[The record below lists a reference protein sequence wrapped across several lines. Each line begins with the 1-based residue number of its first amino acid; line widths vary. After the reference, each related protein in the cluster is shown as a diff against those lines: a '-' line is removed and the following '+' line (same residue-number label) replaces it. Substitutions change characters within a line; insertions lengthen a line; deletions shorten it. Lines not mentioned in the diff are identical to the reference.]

1 MGNNMN
7 KESRIEVPGNW
18 LQIDFHVH
26 SPCSFDFQ
34 GIGKDESGY
43 IWLLEQAKAA
53 GLDVL
58 IITDHNDIA
67 GYFKLAEV
75 ENDLRRTIK
84 TLERTSS
91 EIPDSISNQISLF
104 TDVAIL
110 PGVELDVYPNL
121 HILVLFDPQRTD
133 EISTFLTNAGYSVD
147 VRGEENSS
155 KFGKWNLDE
164 TLQEAEKIGA
174 IVIAAHVDSDK
185 GLYEASKKWGQSRIS
200 AFCNEHLYGMEF
212 INPISRDQIENILKT
227 PDYSRNSKLAFVQSS
242 DFHGKP
248 NQKIGERST
257 YVRVDDVEKS
267 DKSNLFQAIKRAL
280 RNPDEFI
287 SAPGRPELQAILKR
301 LDDKPSIES
310 INSDDEKKLLN
321 QFICAYSNTEDGTIV
336 IGRNSKGNWTGQTDT
351 SGKDF
356 AEKIRSI
363 INLNLTPPPLVNVQV
378 YPYYGNNYVASL
390 RIQKH
395 PQICSLS
402 SEDKIYIL
410 KSGKPKQASSKE
422 IIDMAESRLIERY
435 SHLSITN
442 KLSEMSQKLM
452 GTEDSIDIL
461 PIVRKI
467 ESTTIPLKMVLLPPT
482 TGAIIN
488 DDNVS
493 AIEMVGNGYTAG
505 SIIAL
510 MTIKPRLNESY
521 LRISAPIARYNPDSK
536 KKFEDKYIFNGEKI
550 VIAPGGGVYYDSSN
564 DIAVACSNHPP
575 LVFTKL
581 NENYNLSLKFV
592 AAYLKSSTA
601 IWYAERCLGSHD
613 IREIKVS
620 RDLPIP
626 SKVDSITLATAEQ
639 ITDEI
644 LHLEAVFLD
653 EEKKMLSEYSTKE
666 SRETEEFEE
675 ISRSLTE
682 QHNEKA
688 GQLIGKL
695 DALFYNFFGLSSKEM
710 DMIEQVMKSA
720 GLAVLSEISLDE

>member
-1 MGNNMN
+1 MN
-7 KESRIEVPGNW
+7 KETKIEVPGNW

-34 GIGKDESGY
+34 GAGKDEAGY
-43 IWLLEQAKAA
+43 VWLLEQAKNA
-53 GLDVL
+53 GVDVL
-58 IITDHNDIA
+58 AITDHNDIA
-67 GYFKLAEV
+67 GYFKLIEI
-75 ENDLRRTIK
+75 ENDLRRTVK
-84 TLERTSS
+84 TLERTDSV
-91 EIPDSISNQISLF
+91 IPDSISNQIRLF
-104 TDVAIL
+104 NDIALL
-110 PGVELDVYPNL
+110 PSVELDVYPNL
-121 HILVLFDPQRTD
+121 HILVLFDPQRTE

-147 VRGEENSS
+147 VRGDENSS
-155 KFGKWNLDE
+155 KFGKWNLDQ
-164 TLQEAEKIGA
+164 TLQESEKIGA

-185 GLYEASKKWGQSRIS
+185 GLYEASKKWGQNRIS

-212 INPISRDQIENILKT
+212 INPVSRDQIESILRT
-227 PDYSRNSKLAFVQSS
+227 PDYARNSRLAFVQSS

-257 YVRVDDVEKS
+257 YVRVDDVEKN
-267 DKSNLFQAIKRAL
+267 DKNNLFQAIKKAL

-310 INSDDEKKLLN
+310 INSEEEKKLLN

-363 INLNLTPPPLVNVQV
+363 INTNLTPPPLINVQV
-378 YPYYGNNYVASL
+378 YPYYGSNYVASL
-390 RIQKH
+390 RIQKNS
-395 PQICSLS
+395 QICSLS

-467 ESTTIPLKMVLLPPT
+467 ESATIPLKMVLLPPT
-482 TGAIIN
+482 AGSIIN
-488 DDNVS
+488 DDNVGS
-493 AIEMVGNGYTAG
+493 IEIVGNGYTTG
-505 SIIAL
+505 SIAAL
-510 MTIKPRLNESY
+510 ISAKPRFDEIY

-536 KKFEDKYIFNGEKI
+536 NKFEDKFIFSGEKI
-550 VIAPGGGVYYDSSN
+550 IIAPGGGVFYDTSEN
-564 DIAVACSNHPP
+564 IAVACSTHHP

-581 NENYNLSLKFV
+581 NENYSMSLKFV
-592 AAYLKSSTA
+592 VAYLKSSTA

-613 IREIKVS
+613 IREIKIS

-626 SKVDSITLATAEQ
+626 NKVDSVTLEAAEQ
-639 ITDEI
+639 LVDEI
-644 LHLEAVFLD
+644 LSLEAVFLN
-653 EEKKMLSEYSTKE
+653 EEKKVYNEYSTKE
-666 SRETEEFEE
+666 SRETEEFKE
-675 ISRSLTE
+675 ISESLTE

-688 GQLIGKL
+688 SQLIGKL
-695 DALFYNFFGLSSKEM
+695 DTLFYNFFGLSIKEI
-710 DMIEQVMKSA
+710 DMVEQVMKSA
-720 GLAVLSEISLDE
+720 GFAVLSEIELDE